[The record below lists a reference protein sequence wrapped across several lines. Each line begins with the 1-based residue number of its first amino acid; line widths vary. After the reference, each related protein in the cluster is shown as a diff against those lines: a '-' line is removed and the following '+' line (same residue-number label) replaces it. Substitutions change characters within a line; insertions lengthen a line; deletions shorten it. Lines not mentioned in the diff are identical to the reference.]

1 MYTISWTH
9 NHITQKIYNANFV
22 ITSMANIVVNKQL
35 HIIEK
40 WLVAY
45 DNISSSVEW
54 IKT

>member
-1 MYTISWTH
+1 MYTISWTQ

-22 ITSMANIVVNKQL
+22 IASMVNLVVNNQL
-35 HIIEK
+35 HTIEK

-45 DNISSSVEW
+45 DKISSSVEW